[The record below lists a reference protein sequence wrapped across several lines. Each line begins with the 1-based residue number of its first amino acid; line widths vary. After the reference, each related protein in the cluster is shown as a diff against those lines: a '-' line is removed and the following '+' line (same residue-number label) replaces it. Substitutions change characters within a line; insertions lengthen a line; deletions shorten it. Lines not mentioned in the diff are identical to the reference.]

1 MLHFDELAGTTDAG
15 AAAACVDDCT
25 QNWNPYKEN
34 KHTWQVVVVREMPIN
49 QPHFLFK

>member
-1 MLHFDELAGTTDAG
+1 MYAFFFERERRHVCIVLLKLLHFDEGTTDAG

-34 KHTWQVVVVREMPIN
+34 KHT
-49 QPHFLFK
+49 

>member
-34 KHTWQVVVVREMPIN
+34 KHT
-49 QPHFLFK
+49 